1 MLKDYNLAQKCF
13 LVFTGIVLIAFVFV
27 LLSPVNSSNIRYE
40 SDSEFN
46 VAWSYMDNLDSGSK
60 AVTLPYIIP
69 LSSGR
74 ASASIANIIPSDVDN
89 GDKLYINLRN
99 ASVQVTIDGQPR
111 AVSNPEELSGR
122 LFTVPQNAWAIVPL
136 SVLDAGKVIKID
148 YSLPHIINSTYIG
161 DIIIGGNSAGV
172 AAMYADNIT
181 VYMGAVVLLLLG
193 VFIFGSGC
201 IFSKDP
207 ERRKLV
213 SLLALYTVL
222 YSIGKFQYCSQ
233 TLIMVRNDDLMMWFY
248 YVLMSFLCAVMISF
262 ARQAFRFIPHNE
274 FSNRS
279 SAIATVMVFTSI
291 IVLSTVAA
299 ITPIELTFIM
309 ALLHLGLIATAIW
322 FLIYIRPRI
331 DLFKYPAWVAA
342 IAVFCLIIQIFDLL
356 AFLIPGHYT
365 FLATGTA
372 ISTFVEV
379 FAAWIV
385 ILRDIYIGKE
395 ENQVI
400 KEQLMDSKVQ
410 LMISQI
416 RPHFIYNV
424 LNSIN
429 ILITQDG
436 PKAQKLVQQFSLYLR
451 RNMNAMEDFGLS
463 PFKDELDHIRA
474 YVDIEQVRFPRIG
487 VVYEIDESNFRV
499 PVLSVEPLVENAI
512 KHGISKKRE
521 GGQVTIR
528 AYRSKEY
535 YYIEVKDNGV
545 GFDAASL
552 EKAESKSIG
561 IKNIKYRI
569 ETMTKGSL
577 SITSEVGK
585 GTSAVIKLPVGVA
598 RIEQS
603 RSDENEDNIG

>member
-1 MLKDYNLAQKCF
+1 MLKGFSLFQKCF
-13 LVFTGIVLIAFVFV
+13 MIFVGVVLAAFFVV
-27 LLSPVNSSNIRYE
+27 LLTPINNSSLRYE

-46 VAWSYMDNLDSGSK
+46 VAWSYADNLGEGTK
-60 AVTLPYIIP
+60 AITLPYIIP

-74 ASASIANIIPSDVDN
+74 TNATISNIIPYEVDN
-89 GDKLYINLRN
+89 GDRIYINLRN
-99 ASVQVTIDGQPR
+99 TAVKVTIDGQPR
-111 AVSNPEELSGR
+111 ELLNPEEQTGR
-122 LFTVPQNAWAIVPL
+122 LFMVPQNAWAIVPIT
-136 SVLDAGKVIKID
+136 VLDAGKVIKID
-148 YSLPHIINSTYIG
+148 YELPHIINSTYLG
-161 DIIIGGNSAGV
+161 SIIVGGNSAGI

-181 VYMGAVVLLLLG
+181 VYMSAIALLLLG
-193 VFIFGSGC
+193 IIIFGSGT
-201 IFSKDP
+201 IFSKDA

-213 SLLALYTVL
+213 SLLAIYTIL
-222 YSIGKFQYCSQ
+222 YSIGKFQFCSQ
-233 TLIMVRNDDLMMWFY
+233 TLLLVKSSDLMMWFY
-248 YVLMSFLCAVMISF
+248 YVIMALLCVVMISF
-262 ARQAFRFIPHNE
+262 ARQAFRFIPNHE
-274 FSNRS
+274 FSDRTS
-279 SAIATVMVFTSI
+279 VIATIFILGSMIILSI
-291 IVLSTVAA
+291 VAMNSSM
-299 ITPIELTFIM
+299 ELPFLM
-309 ALLHLGLIATAIW
+309 AFLHLGFIITAVWI
-322 FLIYIRPRI
+322 LIYIRPRI

-342 IAVFCLIIQIFDLL
+342 IGAFCLLIQVLDLI
-356 AFLIPGHYT
+356 AFMMPGHYSL
-365 FLATGTA
+365 LATITA

-395 ENQVI
+395 ETQVI

-436 PKAQKLVQQFSLYLR
+436 AKAQKLVQQFSLYLR
-451 RNMNAMEDFGLS
+451 RNMNAMENFGLS

-474 YVDIEQVRFPRIG
+474 YVDIEMVRFPRIG
-487 VVYEIDESNFRV
+487 VTYEIDESNFQV

-521 GGQVTIR
+521 GGKVTIR
-528 AYRSKEY
+528 AYRSKEH

-545 GFDAASL
+545 GFDVAVL
-552 EKAESKSIG
+552 DRAESKSIG

-577 SITSEVGK
+577 SITSEVGV
-585 GTSAVIKLPVGVA
+585 GTTAVIKLPMGVVGTDDYG
-598 RIEQS
+598 
-603 RSDENEDNIG
+603 SDENEDDIS

>member
-1 MLKDYNLAQKCF
+1 
-13 LVFTGIVLIAFVFV
+13 
-27 LLSPVNSSNIRYE
+27 
-40 SDSEFN
+40 
-46 VAWSYMDNLDSGSK
+46 
-60 AVTLPYIIP
+60 
-69 LSSGR
+69 
-74 ASASIANIIPSDVDN
+74 
-89 GDKLYINLRN
+89 
-99 ASVQVTIDGQPR
+99 
-111 AVSNPEELSGR
+111 
-122 LFTVPQNAWAIVPL
+122 
-136 SVLDAGKVIKID
+136 
-148 YSLPHIINSTYIG
+148 
-161 DIIIGGNSAGV
+161 
-172 AAMYADNIT
+172 
-181 VYMGAVVLLLLG
+181 
-193 VFIFGSGC
+193 
-201 IFSKDP
+201 
-207 ERRKLV
+207 
-213 SLLALYTVL
+213 
-222 YSIGKFQYCSQ
+222 
-233 TLIMVRNDDLMMWFY
+233 
-248 YVLMSFLCAVMISF
+248 
-262 ARQAFRFIPHNE
+262 
-274 FSNRS
+274 
-279 SAIATVMVFTSI
+279 
-291 IVLSTVAA
+291 
-299 ITPIELTFIM
+299 
-309 ALLHLGLIATAIW
+309 
-322 FLIYIRPRI
+322 
-331 DLFKYPAWVAA
+331 
-342 IAVFCLIIQIFDLL
+342 
-356 AFLIPGHYT
+356 
-365 FLATGTA
+365 
-372 ISTFVEV
+372 
-379 FAAWIV
+379 
-385 ILRDIYIGKE
+385 
-395 ENQVI
+395 
-400 KEQLMDSKVQ
+400 MDSKVQ

>member
-1 MLKDYNLAQKCF
+1 MLKGFSLFQKCF
-13 LVFTGIVLIAFVFV
+13 VIFVGVILAAFFVV
-27 LLSPVNSSNIRYE
+27 LLTPVNSSNLRYE

-46 VAWSYMDNLDSGSK
+46 VSWSYTDNLEEGTE
-60 AVTLPYIIP
+60 AITLPYVLP

-74 ASASIANIIPSDVDN
+74 TEATISNIIPLDVDN
-89 GDKLYINLRN
+89 GDNIYINLRN
-99 ASVQVTIDGQPR
+99 SKVEVTIDGQKR
-111 AVSNPEELSGR
+111 ELSNPEEQTGR
-122 LFTVPQNAWAIVPL
+122 LFEVPQNAWAIVP
-136 SVLDAGKVIKID
+136 VTIADAGKVIKID
-148 YSLPHIINSTYIG
+148 YTLSHKINSTYLG
-161 DIIIGGNSAGV
+161 KIIVGTNSAGI

-181 VYMGAVVLLLLG
+181 VYMGALALLLLG
-193 VFIFGSGC
+193 VFILGSGT
-201 IFSKDP
+201 IFSKDI

-213 SLLALYTVL
+213 SLLALYTIL

-233 TLIMVRNDDLMMWFY
+233 TLLMVKNSDLMIWLFY
-248 YVLMSFLCAVMISF
+248 VIMALLCVVMISF
-262 ARQAFRFIPHNE
+262 ARQAFRFIPNQE
-274 FSNRS
+274 FSGKS
-279 SAIATVMVFTSI
+279 SAIATSVLLLSI
-291 IVLSTVAA
+291 IVLSVVARYSQ
-299 ITPIELTFIM
+299 IELTFIM
-309 ALLHLGLIATAIW
+309 AFLHLGFIATAVWIL
-322 FLIYIRPRI
+322 FYIRPRI
-331 DLFKYPAWVAA
+331 NYFKYPGWVAA
-342 IAVFCLIIQIFDLL
+342 IGTFCLLIQVLDLM
-356 AFLIPGHYT
+356 AYMMPGHYT
-365 FLATGTA
+365 FLATMTA
-372 ISTFVEV
+372 VSTFVEI

-451 RNMNAMEDFGLS
+451 RNMNAMENFGLS

-474 YVDIEQVRFPRIG
+474 YVDIEQVRFPRIK
-487 VVYEIDESNFRV
+487 VIYEIDESNFQV

-545 GFDAASL
+545 GFEMDIL
-552 EKAESKSIG
+552 ESGDSKSIG

-577 SITSEVGK
+577 SITSAVDVG
-585 GTSAVIKLPVGVA
+585 TTAIIKLPVSAVGGDVYG
-598 RIEQS
+598 
-603 RSDENEDNIG
+603 SDEYEDDIS